1 MCPVSS
7 LLSVIARIHLV
18 RDLGIVTH
26 RTLCRWLTA
35 PESVGRWCAQLRG
48 SGADLALGPRL
59 VHEALAF
66 WMQTIGTTLLAVKW
80 RSLIDMWL
88 PAQDSRSA
96 HGLLYLA
103 AVRTGG
109 DEREQREGRLDSD
122 AWLGGFKTVQD
133 AESNGASCTSRTCGT
148 LRTPR
153 PACRTPG
160 HRGHLRNRCRARP
173 ARHPCGLAVAG
184 SRASPPVGARANSS
198 RSQHRFSH
206 IAGLAMESAWHVASS
221 LTWRLILHVGDHF
234 TISGSTD
241 PLTAPGSVS
250 C

>member
-1 MCPVSS
+1 
-7 LLSVIARIHLV
+7 
-18 RDLGIVTH
+18 
-26 RTLCRWLTA
+26 
-35 PESVGRWCAQLRG
+35 
-48 SGADLALGPRL
+48 
-59 VHEALAF
+59 
-66 WMQTIGTTLLAVKW
+66 MQPIGTTLLAVKW
-80 RSLIDMWL
+80 RSLIGMWL
-88 PAQDSRSA
+88 PAQGDDSA
-96 HGLLYLA
+96 HRLLYLA

-109 DEREQREGRLDSD
+109 DEREQGEGRLDSD

-153 PACRTPG
+153 PGWRTPG
-160 HRGHLRNRCRARP
+160 HRRNLRKGCRARPP

-184 SRASPPVGARANSS
+184 SHASPTAGARANSS

-206 IAGLAMESAWHVASS
+206 IAGLAMESARHVASS
-221 LTWRLILHVGDHF
+221 LTWRLILHVGDHS

-241 PLTAPGSVS
+241 PLTAPGSDG